1 MSNLNS
7 DVCYAVMTMPNPLQ
21 IWDPFALILIDVQR
35 DFWTDEISRAFPD
48 YDANVRKLLDYSRE
62 KNLDVIHIRA
72 KFKADKTD
80 WMSRY
85 HFLDRIPCIEG
96 TSGAEILP
104 CAENKPGEKVFYK
117 QTFDGFDNPELND
130 FLSRNQKRF
139 VLVAGLVTSVCVLL
153 TAASAAQKGYLVAVV
168 EDCCGDNIES
178 HRHTLARYPFIF
190 STTTVDEIP
199 NHHETWEAELA
210 QLEAKQV

>member
-1 MSNLNS
+1 
-7 DVCYAVMTMPNPLQ
+7 MPNPLRN
-21 IWDPFALILIDVQR
+21 WDPFALILIDVQR

-62 KNLDVIHIRA
+62 KHLDVIHLRA

-85 HFLDRIPCIEG
+85 QFLDRIPCIEG
-96 TSGAEILP
+96 TSGAEVLP
-104 CAENKPGEKVFYK
+104 CAENKPGEKIFYK
-117 QTFDGFDNPELND
+117 QTFDGFDNPELHD

-139 VLVAGLVTSVCVLL
+139 VLVAGLETSVCVLL

-168 EDCCGDNIES
+168 ADCCGDSIES